1 MEVEVRCARRE
12 DFTAICEIAA
22 KSSLPVPVP
31 ERATLKRFRNIVAD
45 LGCDLYV
52 ATVRNSPVGFVHL
65 AYQRDLLL
73 GNRARLLALV
83 ASSTSTLGVLLETA
97 YTRARRRKCHDI
109 AMIPGVWLPP
119 VSVIAALTGWRRR
132 ADALQFDLS
141 PGAGQS

>member
-1 MEVEVRCARRE
+1 MEVEVRRARRE

-22 KSSLPVPVP
+22 KNSLPVPVP

-52 ATVRNSPVGFVHL
+52 ATSRNSPVGFVHL
-65 AYQRDLLL
+65 TYQRDLLH
-73 GNRARLLALV
+73 GNRARMLALV
-83 ASSTSTLGVLLETA
+83 ATPTSVLGVLLETA
-97 YTRARRRKCHDI
+97 YARAQRRKCCDI

-119 VSVIAALTGWRRR
+119 VSVIGTLAGWQRCG
-132 ADALQFDLS
+132 DALRFDLS